1 MLRSLYIRDV
11 ALIESLDIEFDDG
24 LNIVTGETGAGK
36 SILVGALKLILG
48 DRASTDSVRP
58 NARKA
63 VVEGAF
69 DLAEDS
75 PVAEAVNALLEA
87 NDIDTMPRLI
97 LRREVS
103 SVQSRAFINDTPATV
118 GLLKEVAAELVD
130 LHGQHEHQSLLR
142 TERHLGLVDAFGGLQ
157 QRVEAYTRAHE
168 EAKRIHARRQEVASR
183 ERALRKEKDMLAFQL
198 EEIDRVAPKE
208 GEVHE
213 LDAERRLLENSE
225 RLHESTRQLF
235 EILYESEHAVNDLLV
250 RARQSLQ
257 ELARIDPAF
266 EPINQEMIT
275 AQITVAEAANFLQDY
290 QAGIEFNPDRLEEIR
305 NRLMDLDRLSRK
317 YGGTEEAVLAHRA
330 DIAERFELASDF
342 EGALRRLDDEF
353 NAACDT
359 LSKAAN
365 RLSHARRDAADRI
378 EALIVDELAE
388 LGMPDSRFKVEMAFE
403 EAPDG
408 WIRLPDGRQVVAAAN
423 GMDRGGFL
431 ISTNPG
437 MEVMPLARVAS
448 GGEISRIM
456 LALKSILAKSDRL
469 PILIFDEIDTGI
481 SGITAQR
488 VGDCMAALSRTHQI
502 VAITH
507 LPQVAACGATH
518 YKVQKIADGGSTT
531 TTMRRLSDDER
542 VQELAGL
549 LSGAHI
555 TDASLASAR
564 ELLSRT
570 TH

>member
-11 ALIESLDIEFDDG
+11 ALIESLDIEFDGG

-63 VVEGAF
+63 VVEGTF

-75 PVAEAVNALLEA
+75 SVAEAVNALLEE
-87 NDIDTMPRLI
+87 NGIDAMPRLI
-97 LRREVS
+97 LRREVT

-157 QRVEAYTRAHE
+157 PLVATYSRAHE
-168 EAKRIHARRQEVASR
+168 EAKRIHARRQEVASK
-183 ERALRKEKDMLAFQL
+183 ERALRQEKDMLAFQL
-198 EEIDRVAPKE
+198 EEIDRVAPQE

-225 RLHESTRQLF
+225 RLHESAGLAF
-235 EILYESEHAVNDLLV
+235 KILYESEHAVNDLLV
-250 RARQSLQ
+250 RVRQTLQ
-257 ELARIDPAF
+257 ELARIDPVF
-266 EPINQEMIT
+266 EPIRQEMVT

-290 QAGIEFNPDRLEEIR
+290 QAGIEFNPERLEEIR

-342 EGALRRLDDEF
+342 EGALRRLDEEF
-353 NAACDT
+353 SAACGT
-359 LSKAAN
+359 LSQAAHT
-365 RLSHARRDAADRI
+365 LSDARRDAADRI

-388 LGMPDSRFKVEMAFE
+388 LGMPESRFKVEMTVE
-403 EAPDG
+403 EASEG
-408 WIRLPDGRQVVAAAN
+408 WIRLPNGRRVVAAAN

-437 MEVMPLARVAS
+437 MEIMPLARVAS

-456 LALKSILAKSDRL
+456 LALKSILATSDRL

-481 SGITAQR
+481 SGVTAQR
-488 VGDCMAALSRTHQI
+488 VGDRMATLARTHQI

-518 YKVQKIADGGSTT
+518 YKVQKVADGGSTT
-531 TTMRRLSDDER
+531 TTMRRLTDDER
-542 VQELAGL
+542 VRELAGL

-555 TDASLASAR
+555 TDASLTSAR
-564 ELLSRT
+564 ELLSRIP
-570 TH
+570 H